1 MFGNLDCLKHSFIK
15 YVMGCVRESTPIF
28 IVLFESPS
36 MHSDEEF
43 LRLKMCFLTCLGV
56 TGLKENFFTVCFDSQ
71 LFQKVFKAEVGSP
84 VIEESSFWMSSI
96 FL

>member
-1 MFGNLDCLKHSFIK
+1 
-15 YVMGCVRESTPIF
+15 
-28 IVLFESPS
+28 
-36 MHSDEEF
+36 
-43 LRLKMCFLTCLGV
+43 MCFLTCLGV

-96 FL
+96 FLILYHIIFTGGHRCRVQSLFKSVPLRGL